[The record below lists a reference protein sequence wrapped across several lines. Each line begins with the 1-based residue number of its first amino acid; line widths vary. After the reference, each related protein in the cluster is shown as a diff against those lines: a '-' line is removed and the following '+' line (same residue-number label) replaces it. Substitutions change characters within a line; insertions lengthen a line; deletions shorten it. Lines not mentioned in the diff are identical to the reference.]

1 MARESESGL
10 PIEPVYG
17 PDALTGWDAEE
28 KLGEPGKYPFTR
40 GVYPTMY
47 TGRPWTMRQ
56 YAGFGTAME
65 SNARYKQLIANGTM
79 GLSVAFDLPTQ
90 MGHDSD
96 APIAS
101 GEVGKV
107 GVAIDSIDD
116 MRVLFGGIPLDKVS
130 TSMTINAPA
139 ALLLLLYQLVAEEQG
154 VSADKLT
161 GTIQNDVLKEYI
173 ARGTYIFPPKP
184 SLRLIADIFKYCK
197 AEIPKW
203 NTISISGYHMAEA
216 GASPAQEIAFTL
228 ADGIEYVRTAVAA
241 GMDVDDFAPRLSF
254 FFVART
260 TILEEVA
267 KFRAARRIWARVMK
281 EEFGAK
287 NPKSLMLRF
296 HTQTAGV
303 QLTAQQPEVNL
314 VRVAVQGLGAVLGG
328 TQSLHT
334 NSFDEAIA
342 LPTDKSARLALRT
355 QQVLAYETDVTA
367 TVDPFAGSYVVEKM
381 TDDVEA
387 AALELMGKVEDLGGA
402 VNAIEHGF
410 QKSEIE
416 RSAYRIAQETDSGE
430 RVVVGV
436 NRFQLDEEE
445 PYEPLRVDP
454 AIEAQQADRLA
465 KLRAERD
472 QQAVDT
478 ALAAL
483 KKAAEGEDNVLYPM
497 KDALRA
503 GRRWARCATRCARSG
518 VRTCPRTP
526 SEPGRPLVRV
536 PAGDGGRPPGRAV
549 GRSARRPE
557 PAQVAAD
564 ALRSGPGPAHVPV
577 RPHQE
582 QARPVRPECRPAHH
596 PHRLRHV
603 RGVDAQRQ
611 QRPVRSAE
619 GVEEAY
625 AVHGPVRRP
634 VPGPHRALGDRRPGL
649 RRQGRVPVAQPQLPC
664 RPAAPHLAPVDAGR
678 QLQHPRGDRAPLLL
692 VTVQQSGRGPARQHR
707 AQLPAQVV
715 GVLDAGVQALS
726 ARR

>member
-1 MARESESGL
+1 MAHESESGL

-17 PDALTGWDAEE
+17 PDALDGWDPARQ
-28 KLGEPGKYPFTR
+28 LGVPGGYPFTR

-56 YAGFGTAME
+56 YAGFGTATE
-65 SNARYKQLIANGTM
+65 SNARYKQLIANGTT

-96 APIAS
+96 APLAH

-107 GVAIDSIDD
+107 GVAVDSVDD
-116 MRVLFGGIPLDKVS
+116 MRVLFDGIPLDKVS

-154 VSADKLT
+154 VPAGELT
-161 GTIQNDVLKEYI
+161 GTVQNDILKEYI

-184 SLRLIADIFKYCK
+184 SLRLIADIFRYCR

-260 TILEEVA
+260 TFLEEIA

-281 EEFGAK
+281 EDFGAK
-287 NPKSLMLRF
+287 DPKSMMLRF

-314 VRVAVQGLGAVLGG
+314 VRVAVQGLAAVLGG

-355 QQVLAYETDVTA
+355 QQVLAHETDVTA
-367 TVDPFAGSYVVEKM
+367 TVDPFAGSYAMERM
-381 TDDVEA
+381 TDEVEA
-387 AALELMGKVEDLGGA
+387 AALELMRKVEDLGGA
-402 VNAIEHGF
+402 VSAIEHGF

-416 RSAYRIAQETDSGE
+416 RNAYRIAQETDAGE
-430 RVVVGV
+430 RIVVGV

-454 AIEAQQADRLA
+454 AIEARQAERLA
-465 KLRAERD
+465 GLRAGRD
-472 QQAVDT
+472 RTAVDR
-478 ALAAL
+478 ALADL
-483 KKAAEGEDNVLYPM
+483 RKAAEGTDNVLYPM
-497 KDALRA
+497 KEALRA
-503 GRRWARCATRCARSG
+503 RAT
-518 VRTCPRTP
+518 
-526 SEPGRPLVRV
+526 
-536 PAGDGGRPPGRAV
+536 V
-549 GRSARRPE
+549 GE
-557 PAQVAAD
+557 VCN
-564 ALRSGPGPAHVPV
+564 ALREVWGTYVPSDV
-577 RPHQE
+577 F
-582 QARPVRPECRPAHH
+582 
-596 PHRLRHV
+596 
-603 RGVDAQRQ
+603 
-611 QRPVRSAE
+611 
-619 GVEEAY
+619 
-625 AVHGPVRRP
+625 
-634 VPGPHRALGDRRPGL
+634 
-649 RRQGRVPVAQPQLPC
+649 
-664 RPAAPHLAPVDAGR
+664 
-678 QLQHPRGDRAPLLL
+678 
-692 VTVQQSGRGPARQHR
+692 
-707 AQLPAQVV
+707 
-715 GVLDAGVQALS
+715 
-726 ARR
+726 